1 MTLPSGYTQL
11 EYIEASGT
19 QYFDTGFIPNQDTS
33 IVAVVSDW
41 DTPSSSVFG
50 TRISTSSSEMHM
62 VTINSRGVSRSAYGS
77 SILSFPSSTSCTS
90 KTTINRQK
98 NVTSIGSESVT
109 NTEQTFTSTYPLYLC
124 GTNTGGSCT
133 HYFIGKLYSCQI
145 YDNATL
151 VRDFIPCKNTSG
163 TVGLWDDV
171 NDVFY
176 GNAGTGSFTAGP
188 EVDPTAPVGDHNTL
202 IGGVAR
208 EVEWMTVLLNGVSR
222 DIESGTVLVN
232 GVVREIEI
240 SSSGEIEFYIEDLED
255 GVTYT
260 RYASE
265 GMVFGDLIGNSTYDP
280 DGEFRG
286 KNIVE
291 FKPTGTKFYMVLVA
305 SASWSAAS
313 VRITDT
319 IIAGHTYGAWLE

>member
-1 MTLPSGYTQL
+1 MALPSGYTRL
-11 EYIEASGT
+11 EYIEATGT
-19 QYFDTGFIPNQDTS
+19 QYVDTGFIPNQDTS

-62 VTINSRGVSRSAYGS
+62 VTINSRGASRSAYGS

-145 YDNATL
+145 YDDATL

-163 TVGLWDDV
+163 MVGLWDDV

-232 GVVREIEI
+232 GVVREIGADVETAVFYAKDYVGTYAVTFAVGMTWGAFIESDYNDGSFSLEEGWAQEAAVCLADRENGTTYPMIVSGTYQFLYADDLILADEIYEI
-240 SSSGEIEFYIEDLED
+240 SE
-255 GVTYT
+255 
-260 RYASE
+260 
-265 GMVFGDLIGNSTYDP
+265 
-280 DGEFRG
+280 
-286 KNIVE
+286 
-291 FKPTGTKFYMVLVA
+291 
-305 SASWSAAS
+305 
-313 VRITDT
+313 
-319 IIAGHTYGAWLE
+319 